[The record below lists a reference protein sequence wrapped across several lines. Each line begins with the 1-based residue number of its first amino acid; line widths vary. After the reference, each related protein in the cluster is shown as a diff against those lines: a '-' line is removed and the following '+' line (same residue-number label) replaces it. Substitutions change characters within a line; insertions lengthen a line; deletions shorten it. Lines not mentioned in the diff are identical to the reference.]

1 MLGKFTHN
9 NIIKYSDKYKASKDN
24 IPLYYS
30 KDTEKNV
37 TVSFYKLSQII
48 KKTQIMQYQTVDT
61 PRRRC
66 CALEDANT
74 AKRYLEAKMVTNQ
87 HQMI

>member
-1 MLGKFTHN
+1 MGLLLMFGKFAHN
-9 NIIKYSDKYKASKDN
+9 NIIKYSDRYKASKDN

-48 KKTQIMQYQTVDT
+48 KK
-61 PRRRC
+61 
-66 CALEDANT
+66 DADHAISNG
-74 AKRYLEAKMVTNQ
+74 RYSKPQLLCL
-87 HQMI
+87 

>member
-1 MLGKFTHN
+1 MGLLLIFGKFTHN
-9 NIIKYSDKYKASKDN
+9 NIIKYSDKYKGSKDN

-48 KKTQIMQYQTVDT
+48 KKNTDHAIPDGRYAT
-61 PRRRC
+61 PPLLYPGRF
-66 CALEDANT
+66 
-74 AKRYLEAKMVTNQ
+74 Q
-87 HQMI
+87 HF